1 MHIARTGTP
10 QQSICSGA
18 AQVSRLCSLRT
29 PSPERKQY
37 GGVRVFWGRAR
48 ERGGEAKRGSGKARR
63 GKAGE
68 GRGKE
73 GMGGGREERASAR
86 RKGTVEQFTMYRPVK
101 NLYRNFVHELA
112 RLRLPLWLA
121 KILVNLHTHTH
132 THMLR
137 APTVCCLL
145 HCIRLKATC
154 QEVHFLCAIGACW
167 RCVPARI
174 FTSESSTLNN
184 VPVGVP

>member
-37 GGVRVFWGRAR
+37 GGVRVF
-48 ERGGEAKRGSGKARR
+48 GGERGSGEARR

-121 KILVNLHTHTH
+121 KILVNLHTQTHTH
-132 THMLR
+132 TCCALQPCVVYCIVYGSKLR
-137 APTVCCLL
+137 V
-145 HCIRLKATC
+145 K
-154 QEVHFLCAIGACW
+154 
-167 RCVPARI
+167 RCTSCVQSVPAGVV
-174 FTSESSTLNN
+174 FQLVSSQVNPLR
-184 VPVGVP
+184 